1 MMVGYCVSYRV
12 FPDFAPSPH
21 NLAPHKLARSIAS
34 VRDDRE
40 LNVISR
46 RLRFHLRP
54 WIGRYI
60 VRMGA
65 KAYPK
70 STLKKIVK
78 AHSNHTL
85 KKDADVS
92 VRSVALPVCLHG

>member
-1 MMVGYCVSYRV
+1 
-12 FPDFAPSPH
+12 
-21 NLAPHKLARSIAS
+21 
-34 VRDDRE
+34 
-40 LNVISR
+40 
-46 RLRFHLRP
+46 
-54 WIGRYI
+54 
-60 VRMGA
+60 MGA

-92 VRSVALPVCLHG
+92 IYLNYVLFMESLIKEAAIQSKQSGERGLTTRSVKKATRDILAKFKG

>member
-1 MMVGYCVSYRV
+1 
-12 FPDFAPSPH
+12 
-21 NLAPHKLARSIAS
+21 
-34 VRDDRE
+34 
-40 LNVISR
+40 
-46 RLRFHLRP
+46 
-54 WIGRYI
+54 
-60 VRMGA
+60 MGT

-92 VRSVALPVCLHG
+92 VRSIAHPVCLRG

>member
-1 MMVGYCVSYRV
+1 
-12 FPDFAPSPH
+12 
-21 NLAPHKLARSIAS
+21 
-34 VRDDRE
+34 
-40 LNVISR
+40 
-46 RLRFHLRP
+46 
-54 WIGRYI
+54 
-60 VRMGA
+60 MGA

-92 VRSVALPVCLHG
+92 IYLNYVLFMERYLIKEAAIQSKQSGERGLTTRSVKKATRDILAKFKG